1 MKILLDTHILLW
13 YVHDEPQLSLERSK
27 IIDDPQNQKYI
38 SYVSLWEMTIK
49 NSLGKLAL
57 YVPSERIVPIGIEI
71 LYPTLSSL
79 TTLADLP
86 LHHRDPFDR
95 MIIAQAITENLV
107 VMTED
112 GNFPLYDLKII

>member
-1 MKILLDTHILLW
+1 MKILLDTQILLW
-13 YVHDEPQLSLERSK
+13 YVHDEPQLSLEKSI

-49 NSLGKLAL
+49 NTLGKLAL
-57 YVPSERIVPIGIEI
+57 YVPSERIVPRGVEI
-71 LYPTLSSL
+71 LYPTLPCL
-79 TTLADLP
+79 TTLAGLP

-95 MIIAQAITENLV
+95 MIIAQAITENLT

-112 GNFPLYDLKII
+112 GNFALYDLKLL